1 MKKYPHNLLLLL
13 VTALFSLTSSAQKT
27 GNIVEIFGKE
37 KIENTSEGTVIHTF
51 SEGLVLRKGIV
62 PGLINGYN
70 DIVFWQMA
78 TGKFKSP
85 VAGQTIENL
94 YSGQTEL
101 NELKWEST
109 KVDSTGVFKDNLSRS
124 LLYTSF
130 ESPKS
135 TIALLDATGHTRV
148 YVNGLPHEGDHY
160 DYGYT
165 LIPFRLKKGMNEIV
179 YTYGRFSRY
188 SAKIVIPDK
197 EIFFTSR
204 DMTLPSVLRDENEV
218 RWGAVRVIN
227 ATEKNLKGYSLE
239 CRFADGSIA
248 GTELDNII
256 SLTTRKVKF
265 RIPAF
270 KSMHSADTITA
281 ELILKDASGREI
293 DRMNITLNVKESSRH
308 HERTF
313 VSRIDG
319 SIQYFSVAPSLSS
332 EAGQSLV
339 LTVHGASVE
348 ATNQSRAYK
357 QKDWAHIVA
366 PTNRRPFGFNWEE
379 WGRIDALEVLAESKK
394 IYKTHPQKTYLTGHS
409 MGGHGSWFLGVTYP
423 DHWAAVAPCAGY
435 PDITGYRRSGPDS
448 ALKQNPHFGMMERG
462 ASAGRVFNLAGNYL
476 QSGIYILHGSAD
488 AVVPVEQARKM
499 RELLGGFHNNFAYY
513 EYPGGSHWYGDHSV
527 DWPPLFDF
535 MKQNTIPETS
545 EVDSLY
551 FSTAAP
557 AVSAKN
563 YWIRV
568 NQQEKQYE
576 TSAVKAIRKSD
587 TTLVNSENI
596 RSISLLFGKYNI
608 PEPAFIQVENQTII
622 PTSAGDIHL
631 QKVGHEWKEISE
643 INMSEKHPDR
653 QGGFKLA
660 FDNNVVFVYSTQG
673 NKSSNE
679 WYLNKARFDAETFL
693 YRGNSS
699 VEIIPDKEFS
709 PEKYKDRNVILYG
722 NSVNNSAWKQ
732 LLGHCEIKVTDKEI
746 IFGNKTFTG
755 TDLGTF
761 FIYPRADS
769 HTASVG
775 VVAGTGNEGM
785 KSLYPNDYFSGIT
798 GFPDLMIFDVNWL
811 KDNPRGIKVSGFF
824 GNDWKI
830 ETGEFTE

>member
-1 MKKYPHNLLLLL
+1 MLLL
-13 VTALFSLTSSAQKT
+13 VFAAISLSSSAQRT

-51 SEGLVLRKGIV
+51 SDGLVLRKGVV

-85 VAGQTIENL
+85 LSGQIVENQF
-94 YSGQTEL
+94 SGQTEL

-130 ESPKS
+130 DSPQS

-165 LIPFRLKKGMNEIV
+165 LIPFRLKKGMNDFV

-197 EIFFTSR
+197 AIFFTSR

-218 RWGAVRVIN
+218 RWGAVRAIN
-227 ATEKNLKGYSLE
+227 ATEKPLKGYRLE
-239 CRFADGSIA
+239 CRLADGSIA
-248 GTELDNII
+248 TTEIDNII

-270 KSMHSADTITA
+270 KTMPSADTITA

-293 DRMNITLNVKESSRH
+293 DRSIITLNVKESSRH

-332 EAGQSLV
+332 DQGQSLV

-357 QKDWAHIVA
+357 QKDWAHIIA

-394 IYKTHPQKTYLTGHS
+394 IYKTDPQKTYLTGHS

-423 DHWAAVAPCAGY
+423 DYWAAVAPCAGY

-535 MKQNTIPETS
+535 MKQNTIPLAS

-557 AVSAKN
+557 AVSATN
-563 YWIRV
+563 YWIRL

-576 TSAVKAIRKSD
+576 TSAIKAIRKSD
-587 TTLVNSENI
+587 TIHVNPDNI
-596 RSISLLFGKYNI
+596 RSFSLLYGQYNI
-608 PEPAFIQVENQTII
+608 SKPAYILVDDQSII
-622 PTSAGDIHL
+622 PVSEGDIHL
-631 QKVGHEWKEISE
+631 QKDGNEWKEIRK
-643 INMSEKHPDR
+643 INMAEKHPDR

-693 YRGNSS
+693 YRGNGS

-761 FIYPRADS
+761 FIYTRADS
-769 HTASVG
+769 RTASVG

-785 KSLYPNDYFSGIT
+785 KSIYPNDYFSGIT

-830 ETGEFTE
+830 ETGEFTEL